1 MSAAT
6 PRSVA
11 ENFVVRTADGAE
23 LRASVEGAGRALLL
37 VSGLG
42 GTAGF
47 WSDSAAT
54 LARSFRV
61 IRFDQ
66 RGIGGSSRGE
76 AQCTID
82 QLAQDCLAVLD
93 AAGAKR
99 AVLLGH
105 STGGCIGQSLARQA
119 PERLD
124 GLILSAAW
132 LRPSRYMAALF
143 GTRRAILDENSHAY
157 AATATLLAYPPRWLE
172 ANWSVYEAALANAP
186 NSEQAR
192 QIVRERIDALLSF
205 DGSEHIAALAMPVLI
220 LGARDDMIVPAF
232 LQEELAAALRGAR
245 KTMLDSGGH
254 FFPVSRPDAFTATV
268 AEWIGEL
275 G

>member
-1 MSAAT
+1 M
-6 PRSVA
+6 
-11 ENFVVRTADGAE
+11 VRTADGAE
-23 LRASVEGAGRALLL
+23 LKASVEGSGPALLL

-47 WSDSAAT
+47 WNDSAAT

-66 RGIGGSSRGE
+66 RGIGASSRGE
-76 AQCTID
+76 APCTID
-82 QLAQDCLAVLD
+82 LLARDCLAVLD
-93 AAGAKR
+93 AVGVKR

-124 GLILSAAW
+124 GLILSATW
-132 LRPSRYMAALF
+132 LKPSRYMTALF
-143 GTRRAILDENSHAY
+143 GTRRAILDENPQAY
-157 AATATLLAYPPRWLE
+157 AATASLLAYPPAWLE
-172 ANWSVYEAALANAP
+172 ANWAVHEAALAKAP
-186 NSEQAR
+186 SSAQAR
-192 QIVRERIDALLSF
+192 QVVRERIDALLAF
-205 DGSEHIAALAMPVLI
+205 DGSKHIGSLTLPALI
-220 LGARDDMIVPAF
+220 LGTRDDMIVPAF
-232 LQEELAAALRGAR
+232 LQEELAAALHGAR
-245 KTMLDSGGH
+245 KTMLDTGGH

-268 AEWIGEL
+268 AEWIGAL

>member
-1 MSAAT
+1 MSTAT
-6 PRSVA
+6 PRSAA

-23 LRASVEGAGRALLL
+23 LRTSVEGSGPALLL

-47 WSDSAAT
+47 WSDSTAA

-66 RGIGGSSRGE
+66 RGIGASSRGE
-76 AQCTID
+76 AACTID

-93 AAGAKR
+93 AAGVKR

-124 GLILSAAW
+124 GLILSATW

-143 GTRRAILDENSHAY
+143 GTRRAILDENPHAY
-157 AATATLLAYPPRWLE
+157 AATAILLAYPPMWLE
-172 ANWSVYEAALANAP
+172 ANWSVYETALAKAP

-205 DGSEHIAALAMPVLI
+205 DGSEHIAALAMPALI